1 MEKSWASSWH
11 PAPHRRAASQG
22 ADPVPQGPAQ
32 LLALQPGPRL
42 RNPGLAQ
49 GVCVPKLCSE
59 HSLWLFLLVGASGA
73 FPKHLPPAHPHTW
86 FRHELPSLREDTSQP
101 PPPLPSN
108 SPHLAGPG
116 GAWRGASSSRKASL
130 ISQASVLPGPP
141 GLTALFCVCCGP
153 AGRQCR
159 APASL
164 TPVNQETHRQ
174 APPCK
179 VSAPTCQS
187 GDVGGRPA
195 IPLSVT
201 RNAPALEL
209 RLGHTD
215 FRNWL

>member
-86 FRHELPSLREDTSQP
+86 FQHELPSLREDTSQP
-101 PPPLPSN
+101 PPPLPPN

-116 GAWRGASSSRKASL
+116 GAWRGLAGCLFLQEGLADLSGLGAPRTSWTHGPILCLLWTSRQAMPSTSLPDTCQPGNPQASSSL
-130 ISQASVLPGPP
+130 Q
-141 GLTALFCVCCGP
+141 GLSTY
-153 AGRQCR
+153 
-159 APASL
+159 
-164 TPVNQETHRQ
+164 
-174 APPCK
+174 
-179 VSAPTCQS
+179 
-187 GDVGGRPA
+187 
-195 IPLSVT
+195 LSI
-201 RNAPALEL
+201 R
-209 RLGHTD
+209 
-215 FRNWL
+215 